1 MKSMLS
7 LALGLGLLGF
17 ATAAD
22 TKDPTAGKWVIE
34 SVVREG
40 KTVEAYKG
48 TVRTQADG
56 KFTFTPPTG
65 SKIAP
70 STGTYTVDTS
80 KTPATFD
87 MKVKGGTFDGKTLI
101 GIVKVEGDTMTLAF
115 VEDGKERP
123 TKFESPAGSGV
134 ALTVYKKA
142 K

>member
-1 MKSMLS
+1 MKAILS
-7 LALGLGLLGF
+7 LVLGLGLYGIAF
-17 ATAAD
+17 AED
-22 TKDPTAGKWVIE
+22 KKDPTAGKWVIE

-40 KTVEAYKG
+40 KTVDAYKG

-56 KFTFTPPTG
+56 KFTFTPPAD
-65 SKIAP
+65 SKIPP
-70 STGTYTVDTS
+70 STGTYAVDTT

-101 GIVKVEGDTMTLAF
+101 GIVKVEGDTMTMAF
-115 VEDGKERP
+115 VEEGKTRP
-123 TKFESPAGSGV
+123 TKFESPAGSGI